1 MKRRD
6 ILMLSRLILFVRRY
20 EYESKKK
27 ELKHMGRMMPGLID
41 DVKKADEIQEEV
53 EQISEHLK
61 MREYISYLMHENK
74 KLKKR
79 VEKLEKKLKK

>member
-41 DVKKADEIQEEV
+41 DVKKAAEIQEEV

-74 KLKKR
+74 KLKK
-79 VEKLEKKLKK
+79 LEKKIKK